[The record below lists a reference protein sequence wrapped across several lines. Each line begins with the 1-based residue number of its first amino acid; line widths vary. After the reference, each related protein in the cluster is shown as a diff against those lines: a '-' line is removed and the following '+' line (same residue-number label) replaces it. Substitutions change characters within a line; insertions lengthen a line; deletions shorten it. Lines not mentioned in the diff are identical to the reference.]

1 MINRKKGGN
10 MDNMESLYNE
20 FEQYFKDN
28 QEKINYFLEVLKNVK
43 EDRWEYQY
51 FCIKK
56 DDEIKETSILTY
68 DNIKITSIVD
78 KFYDYISYGTSTFY
92 TIEIKIDNV
101 VIYKIERADVL
112 SELGEEIIA
121 MLERAD
127 ERAKG

>member
-1 MINRKKGGN
+1 

-28 QEKINYFLEVLKNVK
+28 QEKINYFLDVLKNTK
-43 EDRWEYQY
+43 EDRWKYQY
-51 FCIKK
+51 FCIEK
-56 DDEIKETSILTY
+56 DDETKETSILTY

-78 KFYDYISYGTSTFY
+78 KFYDYISYGTSTYY

-112 SELGEEIIA
+112 SELGDEIIA
-121 MLERAD
+121 MLERA
-127 ERAKG
+127 EKRAKQRSRNE

>member
-1 MINRKKGGN
+1 MN
-10 MDNMESLYNE
+10 NMESLYE
-20 FEQYFKDN
+20 SFKYYFEAKK
-28 QEKINYFLEVLKNVK
+28 EKINYFLEVMKNVK

-112 SELGEEIIA
+112 SELSEEIIA

-127 ERAKG
+127 ERAKGE

>member
-1 MINRKKGGN
+1 MT
-10 MDNMESLYNE
+10 NMESLYNE

-28 QEKINYFLEVLKNVK
+28 QEKINYFLDVLKNVK

-56 DDEIKETSILTY
+56 DDETKETSILTY

-78 KFYDYISYGTSTFY
+78 KFYDYISYGTSTYY

-112 SELGEEIIA
+112 SELGDEIIA
-121 MLERAD
+121 MLERA
-127 ERAKG
+127 EKRAKQRSRNE

>member
-1 MINRKKGGN
+1 